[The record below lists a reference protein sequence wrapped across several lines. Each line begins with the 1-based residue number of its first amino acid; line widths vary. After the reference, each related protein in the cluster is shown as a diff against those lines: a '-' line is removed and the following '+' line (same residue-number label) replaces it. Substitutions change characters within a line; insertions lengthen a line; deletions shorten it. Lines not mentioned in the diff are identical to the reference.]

1 MLQKIQSIVND
12 DDLTCEEKDDKLKII
27 SQTLYNGGELTWQAV
42 GYADTTLTAMTTATV
57 AGGMGLQHGTMYALT
72 GLTGTM

>member
-1 MLQKIQSIVND
+1 
-12 DDLTCEEKDDKLKII
+12 LTSEEKDNKLSII

-57 AGGMGLQHGTMYALT
+57 AGGMGL
-72 GLTGTM
+72 